1 VDSYALVTL
10 TLRGIT
16 SGSVVVRLDSISRG
30 LEGSPRGDEAGEANC
45 TFVSGHAQQIFF
57 LGLASFSLV
66 CGDLDIEEHGVESFL
81 FLTGPK
87 PNSALASPF
96 PSLALS
102 VSPSL
107 SLSTTVPLHIYIYAY
122 VCAKNVSTGP
132 AVPHG
137 DH

>member
-1 VDSYALVTL
+1 MDSYALVTL

-96 PSLALS
+96 PSLALP